1 MPAIAADVKF
11 LVKVGQSKGYQVS
24 DPAIAVQCGAADL
37 VDEAGPEATL
47 WIGEREAPWDVEDA
61 AFRLARDGH
70 ITIWAFYGDKPGRS
84 ALVCVYEPEPEPELE
99 LTPEFLAAA
108 DVEAE
113 CGATAGDPAAS
124 VSSPYVLAP
133 ATVTPAKSAACHSEQ
148 QLQEARSRGQ
158 FAAELRAQTSGV
170 RFSKRMFW
178 AKRSLSKKQTEEAA
192 APFHADA
199 KMLAASR
206 KLLDTK
212 NPAYLAVTNV
222 LGRAR
227 RLWNTMS
234 VDYPVSGIRLIRRSL
249 IPVFE
254 EQMQTLVKELAEK
267 LKALN
272 EEYPALKTAAREQLG
287 DLYDPQDYPETLL
300 GLFEIAWDYPS
311 VEPPNHLKELHPEIY
326 EQQQKLV
333 AARFEEAIRLHEEAF
348 AGELKG
354 LVSHLVE
361 RLTGTDEAGKP
372 VRLAATAVTNVREFF
387 EKFRETAIHSSPELD
402 ELILHA
408 EKALEGVDPNE
419 LRKDAAKR
427 GAIAADMQSVAVILD
442 GMLVARPGRA
452 ITLED

>member
-1 MPAIAADVKF
+1 MPAIAADIKY
-11 LVKVGQSKGYQVS
+11 LVKVGQSKGYPVG
-24 DPAIAVQCGAADL
+24 DPSIAVQCGAADL

-47 WIGEREAPWDVEDA
+47 WIGEREAPWCAEEA
-61 AFRLARDGH
+61 AFRLSRDGH
-70 ITIWAFYGDKPGRS
+70 ITIWAYYGDKPGRN
-84 ALVCVYEPEPEPELE
+84 ALVCVYEPEPEFPE
-99 LTPEFLAAA
+99 
-108 DVEAE
+108 EAE
-113 CGATAGDPAAS
+113 AEPASEAAQPVAEESPAA
-124 VSSPYVLAP
+124 PYQLLP
-133 ATVTPAKSAACHSEQ
+133 ATVTPAQSAAYHANQSEQ

-192 APFHADA
+192 APFHAEA
-199 KMLAASR
+199 KMIAASR

-212 NPAYLAVTNV
+212 NPAYLAVTKI
-222 LGRAR
+222 LGEAR
-227 RLWNTMS
+227 RYWNATT
-234 VDYPVSGIRLIRRSL
+234 VDYPIKGIRLIRKSQ

-254 EQMQTLVKELAEK
+254 ERMQGLVKELAGALEK
-267 LKALN
+267 LNAQ
-272 EEYPALKTAAREQLG
+272 YPALKTAAREQLG
-287 DLYDPQDYPETLL
+287 DLFDETDYPETLL

-372 VRLAATAVTNVREFF
+372 VRLAVTAVTNVREFF

-427 GAIAADMQSVAVILD
+427 GAIAQDMQQVAAVLD
-442 GMLVARPGRA
+442 TMLVARPGRA